1 MNRKSRGIRG
11 GVCLVFW
18 FVFFPVCAA
27 PTIAQQAPA
36 QTDAQKKDALT
47 AAEKDE
53 VLRSDGRNRIKA
65 YFRVTERRLRTIR
78 GLVGKENYKEASLQ
92 VGECGLII
100 DDAFDYIESTP
111 GSKKKKDSLWKQMER
126 GLQDQIGLMEALQ
139 RDFPFEFSDPI
150 RQLVVR
156 SKELRIRSLSSIF
169 GPGILKNPYENNPP
183 AKKKENHL

>member
-11 GVCLVFW
+11 GVCLGLW
-18 FVFFPVCAA
+18 FVFFSVCAA
-27 PTIAQQAPA
+27 STRAQQVSP
-36 QTDAQKKDALT
+36 QTDARKDVLT
-47 AAEKDE
+47 VAEKDE

-78 GLVGKENYKEASLQ
+78 GLVGKKNYKEANQQ

-100 DDAFDYIESTP
+100 DDAFDYIDSAP

-156 SKELRIRSLSSIF
+156 AKELRIRSLSSIF
-169 GPGILKNPYENNPP
+169 GPGILKNPYENKAP
-183 AKKKENHL
+183 AKKKENHS